1 MFKTLEEEWDNVLAY
16 IKERHKISDVSFN
29 TWLLP
34 LTLYSVNEFLVVKV
48 MVPDVNYIGYIK
60 KRYGPM
66 FKTSI
71 EAVVHK
77 ACEIEFITKE
87 QAVDECTEASQMIER
102 TQANYGK
109 EDEPKEPQRFFDQI
123 YKASLRLLIGALVE
137 SKALTTQD
145 ILEIYEVLRMTG
157 EYE

>member
-1 MFKTLEEEWDNVLAY
+1 
-16 IKERHKISDVSFN
+16 
-29 TWLLP
+29 
-34 LTLYSVNEFLVVKV
+34 
-48 MVPDVNYIGYIK
+48 
-60 KRYGPM
+60 
-66 FKTSI
+66 
-71 EAVVHK
+71 
-77 ACEIEFITKE
+77 
-87 QAVDECTEASQMIER
+87 MIER

-123 YKASLRLLIGALVE
+123 YKASLRLLIGAIVE